1 MYVTCAPSHGPRK
14 NITMNKMENEGT
26 EKLKDLVKAAN
37 NTGHKEISNT
47 VKPRAQILRNKMMF
61 LLN

>member
-1 MYVTCAPSHGPRK
+1 
-14 NITMNKMENEGT
+14 MENQGI

-37 NTGHKEISNT
+37 GTDNTEISNT
-47 VKPRAQILRNKMMF
+47 VKPRAQILRNKMML

>member
-1 MYVTCAPSHGPRK
+1 
-14 NITMNKMENEGT
+14 MENQGT

-37 NTGHKEISNT
+37 GTDHKGFSNT
-47 VKPRAQILRNKMMF
+47 VKPRAQILRNKMMM